1 MPLIYSSV
9 SQGTTTVSEYAA
21 FSGNFSAVAKD
32 YLVQAGKN
40 EGKFTFNV
48 DGHTFNFLNRAGF
61 TYLVVADEAYG
72 RAIPSAFLDKIASE
86 FTMKYADKAQ
96 GAKEGAFNT
105 SFGKQLK
112 QLMEHATQFPEEYSK
127 VASVQKKASKDVDE
141 VKGIM
146 TENIEK
152 VLARGEKLELLTDKT
167 ENLMNEADRFQRT
180 GRTLRRKM
188 WWQNCKMKIV
198 VAMAVLLLA
207 VVIFLLV
214 CFSGGNCLKG
224 KS

>member
-9 SQGTTTVSEYAA
+9 SQGTVTLAEYAA
-21 FSGNFSAVAKD
+21 FSGNFGAVAKD
-32 YLVQAGKN
+32 YLEKAGKN

-48 DGHTFNFLNRAGF
+48 DGHTFNFLNRGGF

-72 RAIPSAFLDKIASE
+72 RAIPSAFLDKMASE
-86 FTMKYADKAQ
+86 FAMKFADKAA
-96 GAKEGAFNT
+96 GAKEGGLNG

-112 QLMEHATQFPEEYSK
+112 SMMEHATQYPEEYSK
-127 VASVQKKASKDVDE
+127 VASVQKKVDE

-198 VAMAVLLLA
+198 VALAVILLA

-214 CFSGGNCLKG
+214 CFSGGNCLK
-224 KS
+224 

>member
-1 MPLIYSSV
+1 MPLIYSCV
-9 SQGTTTVSEYAA
+9 SQGTITLAEYAA
-21 FSGNFSAVAKD
+21 FSGNFGAVAKD
-32 YLVQAGKN
+32 YLEKAGKN

-48 DGHTFNFLNRAGF
+48 DGHTFNFLNRGGF

-72 RAIPSAFLDKIASE
+72 RAIPSAFLDKMASE
-86 FTMKYADKAQ
+86 FTMKFAEKVQVPGA
-96 GAKEGAFNT
+96 AKEGALNS

-112 QLMEHATQFPEEYSK
+112 QMMEHATQYPEEYSK
-127 VASVQKKASKDVDE
+127 VASVQKKVDE

-198 VAMAVLLLA
+198 VAFAVILLA

-214 CFSGGNCLKG
+214 CFSGGNCLK
-224 KS
+224 

>member
-9 SQGTTTVSEYAA
+9 SQGLVTLAEYAA
-21 FSGNFSAVAKD
+21 YAGNFGAVAKD
-32 YLVQAGKN
+32 YLAKAGKN
-40 EGKFTFNV
+40 EGKFTYNV
-48 DGHTFNFLNRAGF
+48 DGHTFNFLNRGGF

-72 RAIPSAFLDKIASE
+72 RSIPSAFLDKIASE
-86 FTMKYADKAQ
+86 FNLKYAEKAV
-96 GAKEGAFNT
+96 GAKEGSLNS

-112 QLMEHATQFPEEYSK
+112 QMMEHATQYPEEYSK
-127 VASVQKKASKDVDE
+127 VASVQKKVDE

-198 VAMAVLLLA
+198 VAFAVILLA
-207 VVIFLLV
+207 VIIFLLV
-214 CFSGGNCLKG
+214 CFSGGNCLKS
-224 KS
+224 KK

>member
-9 SQGTTTVSEYAA
+9 SQSSVTVAEYAA
-21 FSGNFSAVAKD
+21 FSGNFGAVAKD
-32 YLVQAGKN
+32 YLEKAGKN

-48 DGHTFNFLNRAGF
+48 DGHTFNFLNRGGF

-72 RAIPSAFLDKIASE
+72 RAIPSAFLDKMASE
-86 FTMKYADKAQ
+86 FGMKYADKAQ
-96 GAKEGAFNT
+96 GAKEGSLNS

-112 QLMEHATQFPEEYSK
+112 QMMEHATQYPEEYSK
-127 VASVQKKASKDVDE
+127 VASVQKKVDE

-167 ENLMNEADRFQRT
+167 ENLMNEADRFQRQ
-180 GRTLRRKM
+180 GRQLRRKM

-198 VAMAVLLLA
+198 VAFAVILLA
-207 VVIFLLV
+207 LVIFLLV
-214 CFSGGNCLKG
+214 CFSGGNCLKH
-224 KS
+224 

>member
-9 SQGTTTVSEYAA
+9 SQGTVTVAEYAA
-21 FSGNFSAVAKD
+21 FSGNFGAVAKD
-32 YLVQAGKN
+32 YLEKAGKN

-48 DGHTFNFLNRAGF
+48 DGHTFNFLNRGGF

-72 RAIPSAFLDKIASE
+72 RAIPSAFLDKMASE
-86 FTMKYADKAQ
+86 FNIKYADKAQ
-96 GAKEGAFNT
+96 GAKEGALNS

-112 QLMEHATQFPEEYSK
+112 QMMEHATQFPEEYSK
-127 VASVQKKASKDVDE
+127 VASVQKKVDE

-167 ENLMNEADRFQRT
+167 ENLMNEADRFQRQ
-180 GRTLRRKM
+180 GRTLRRRM
-188 WWQNCKMKIV
+188 WLQNCKMKIV
-198 VAMAVLLLA
+198 VAFAVILLA
-207 VVIFLLV
+207 VIIFLLV
-214 CFSGGNCLKG
+214 CFSGGNCLKHG
-224 KS
+224 K

>member
-9 SQGTTTVSEYAA
+9 SQGTVTLAEYAA
-21 FSGNFSAVAKD
+21 FSGNFGAVAKD
-32 YLVQAGKN
+32 YLEKAGKN

-48 DGHTFNFLNRAGF
+48 DGHTFNFLNRCGF

-72 RAIPSAFLDKIASE
+72 RAIPSAFLDKMASE
-86 FTMKYADKAQ
+86 FAMKFADKAA
-96 GAKEGAFNT
+96 GAKEGGLNG

-112 QLMEHATQFPEEYSK
+112 AMMEHATQYPEEYSK
-127 VASVQKKASKDVDE
+127 VASVQKKVDE

-198 VAMAVLLLA
+198 VALAVILLA

-214 CFSGGNCLKG
+214 CFSGGNCLK
-224 KS
+224 

>member
-9 SQGTTTVSEYAA
+9 SQGTVTIAEYAA
-21 FSGNFSAVAKD
+21 FSGNFGAVAKD
-32 YLVQAGKN
+32 YLEKAGKN

-72 RAIPSAFLDKIASE
+72 RAIPSAFLDKMASE
-86 FTMKYADKAQ
+86 FSMKYADKAQ
-96 GAKEGAFNT
+96 GAKEGALNS

-112 QLMEHATQFPEEYSK
+112 QMMEHATQYPEEYSK
-127 VASVQKKASKDVDE
+127 VASVQKKVDE

-167 ENLMNEADRFQRT
+167 ENLMNEADRFQRS
-180 GRTLRRKM
+180 GRNLRRKM
-188 WWQNCKMKIV
+188 WLQNCKMKIV
-198 VAMAVLLLA
+198 VVFAVILLA
-207 VVIFLLV
+207 VIIFLLV
-214 CFSGGNCLKG
+214 CFSGGNCLKRG
-224 KS
+224 K

>member
-9 SQGTTTVSEYAA
+9 SQGTVTLAEYAA
-21 FSGNFSAVAKD
+21 FSGNFGAVAKD
-32 YLVQAGKN
+32 YLEKAGKN

-48 DGHTFNFLNRAGF
+48 DGHTFNFLNRGGF

-72 RAIPSAFLDKIASE
+72 RAIPSAFLDKMASE
-86 FTMKYADKAQ
+86 FAMKFADKAA
-96 GAKEGAFNT
+96 GAKEGGLNG

-112 QLMEHATQFPEEYSK
+112 SMMEHATQYPEEYSK
-127 VASVQKKASKDVDE
+127 VASVQKKVDE

-198 VAMAVLLLA
+198 VALAVVLLA

-214 CFSGGNCLKG
+214 CFSGGNCLK
-224 KS
+224 